1 MWAAC
6 QRIGLLSSAVV
17 LSGSTLSPCDEEN
30 LSSHNL
36 TFSAASVLYRTK
48 KKESTSSPLVLV
60 SGTCHPKLAKEVSEI
75 LKVPL
80 HATDIARFA
89 DGEVKIELETVRGGS
104 VFIIQPCGAPVSD
117 SAMELLLATSAAKRA
132 GAKSVTAVIPYY
144 PFKHRRLGLPKSKYG
159 SKFLMS
165 SAMDFA
171 KMLDEMGVDKVLT
184 VDVQRPGQGHE
195 ACFFDNSIPMEN
207 IVTTKLIGEYFLKT
221 VKLDGDIVIVSPN
234 DECLH
239 KAIKYERLIAKG
251 YPQSTISLGAL
262 VHHGT
267 STYNQGDGLE
277 ALGKFEVT
285 IFVISSSS
293 PLLLHRL
300 IISLSH
306 R

>member
-1 MWAAC
+1 MSTTFC
-6 QRIGLLSSAVV
+6 DDE
-17 LSGSTLSPCDEEN
+17 TLSAN
-30 LSSHNL
+30 NL
-36 TFSAASVLYRTK
+36 TFSAASVFHRSKK
-48 KKESTSSPLVLV
+48 KKESTSSPLVLI

-80 HATDIARFA
+80 HSTDIARFA

-117 SAMELLLATSAAKRA
+117 STMELLLAISAAKRA

-144 PFKHRRLGLPKSKYG
+144 PYKHRRLGLPRSSKYG

-165 SAMDFA
+165 AAMDYA

-184 VDVQRPGQGHE
+184 VDLQRPGQGHE

-207 IVTTKLIGEYFLKT
+207 IVTTRLMGEYFLKS
-221 VKLDGDIVIVSPN
+221 VVLDGDIVIVSPN

-239 KAIKYERLIAKG
+239 KAIKFESLISKA
-251 YPQSTISLGAL
+251 YSQSNVSLAAL

-267 STYNQGDGLE
+267 STYNQGEGLE
-277 ALGKFEVT
+277 ALGKFEVNI
-285 IFVISSSS
+285 IFYFLTYSYFRSKIVM
-293 PLLLHRL
+293 L
-300 IISLSH
+300 
-306 R
+306 